1 MKEQWKRF
9 AGRFDG
15 LSLRERALV
24 ACALLA
30 TLVAIA
36 YVAAIEPQWLRHKAL
51 AAEEQQQAEQLRQLR
66 AQTQEI
72 QALRDDPDAAL
83 RARLQTAREQLSA
96 ADSRL
101 RALESA
107 LVPPQQISHLLEDM
121 LAVKRGLRLVS
132 LRSLA
137 TAPLIDP
144 ARATPKEASDQGAE
158 GYGGNI
164 FRHGVEITLLGSY
177 ADLAAYLTELERL
190 PRRMFWQEMKLH
202 VEEHPRAR
210 LTLTVYT
217 LSLDKSWLI
226 L

>member
-1 MKEQWKRF
+1 MKAQFKRL
-9 AGRFDG
+9 AERFDG

-24 ACALLA
+24 AFALLA
-30 TLVAIA
+30 TLAAIA
-36 YVAAIEPQWLRHKAL
+36 YVGLIEPQWLRQKAL
-51 AAEEQQQAEQLRQLR
+51 AAEQLQQSEQLRQVR
-66 AQTQEI
+66 DQIREI
-72 QALRDDPDAAL
+72 QALRDDPDALL
-83 RARLQTAREQLSA
+83 RARLQSAREQLSA

-101 RALESA
+101 RTLESA
-107 LVPPQQISHLLEDM
+107 VVPPQEISHLLEDM

-132 LRSLA
+132 LRSL
-137 TAPLIDP
+137 TTTPLIDP
-144 ARATPKEASDQGAE
+144 AQLAPKEGKGEGADE
-158 GYGGNI
+158 YGANI

-177 ADLAAYLTELERL
+177 ADLTAYLAELERL